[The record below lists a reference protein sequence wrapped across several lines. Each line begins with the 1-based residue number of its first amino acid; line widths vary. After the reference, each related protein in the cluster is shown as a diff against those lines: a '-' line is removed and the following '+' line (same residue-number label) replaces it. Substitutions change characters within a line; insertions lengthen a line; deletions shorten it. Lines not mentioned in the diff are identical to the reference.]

1 VTLRQP
7 HRTARTGHARSA
19 QPQLVPREPILAI
32 RWRAAATLAA
42 TTVVGLAAFL
52 WPFLAQPGSGL
63 AHSNDAPWL
72 FVLLIALL
80 AALVMAELSG
90 GGMDAKTVAVLGVLA
105 AAGGALRV
113 LSAGTA
119 GLEPM
124 FFLVVL
130 AGRVLGRGMGFV
142 LGALAVL
149 VGAFLTGGIG
159 PWAPFQM
166 IAAGWVGF
174 GAGCLPRASGRPE
187 RVILAAYGLVAGLLY
202 GLVMNLWFWPFV
214 TSGLPTGMAF
224 VPGDPMAANLSHYG
238 AFYLTTSLGWD
249 LPRGVLTAVLV
260 LVAGRPV
267 LASLRRG
274 TRRAAFG
281 STGQFVEGD
290 GVAPQSSDDCLIG
303 NSRRKTRISEN
314 QDGARR
320 VGEE

>member
-1 VTLRQP
+1 VSTPRVP
-7 HRTARTGHARSA
+7 HR
-19 QPQLVPREPILAI
+19 PVLAV

-42 TTVVGLAAFL
+42 TSLVGLVAFL

-63 AHSNDAPWL
+63 SHNADAPWL

-80 AALVMAELSG
+80 AALVVAELSDG
-90 GGMDAKTVAVLGVLA
+90 GLDAKTVAVLGVLA

-113 LSAGTA
+113 LGAGTA

-124 FFLVVL
+124 FFLLVV
-130 AGRVLGRGMGFV
+130 AGRVLGRGVGFV

-149 VGAFLTGGIG
+149 VGAFLTGGVG

-174 GAGCLPRASGRPE
+174 GAGCLPHARGRAE
-187 RVILAAYGLVAGLLY
+187 RMMLAAYGFAVGLLF
-202 GLVMNLWFWPFV
+202 GLLMNLWFWPFIAA
-214 TSGLPTGMAF
+214 GAPTGMGF
-224 VPGDPMAANLSHYG
+224 VPGDPVAANVSRYA
-238 AFYLTTSLGWD
+238 AFYLATSLGWD
-249 LPRGVLTAVLV
+249 IPRAVLTAVLV

-281 STGQFVEGD
+281 ATGQFASTTDPEHS
-290 GVAPQSSDDCLIG
+290 P
-303 NSRRKTRISEN
+303 SE
-314 QDGARR
+314 
-320 VGEE
+320 